1 MADEFIK
8 GLALFCGA
16 GLAWMVLA
24 GWYRTP
30 SFESSRQLIA
40 APPEPGTV
48 FDAIGIFLNNV
59 FFWTAIIGALTFW
72 LLVPAIHRLRDSTN
86 AS

>member
-59 FFWTAIIGALTFW
+59 FFWTAIVGALTFW